1 MTFPSSDTLHGKLV
15 LEARVD
21 GLKRLVELEQGV
33 RRELVEHVHSLETRI
48 IALENTAA
56 A

>member
-1 MTFPSSDTLHGKLV
+1 MTSPSNGTLHGKLV
-15 LEARVD
+15 LEARVEQ
-21 GLKRLVELEQGV
+21 LAEAVELDRSV